1 MLHDAAHALLL
12 ELGLLPAA
20 CGVTELGP
28 GGLLRFDCSALQ
40 PRLIRWMRP
49 QALRGVRGGGAP
61 RRPASAAAA
70 GRPRRPRRSRGTSG
84 GAVADRRGQPAPTTA
99 WVDLLSCRGQ
109 A

>member
-49 QALRGVRGGGAP
+49 QAALRGVR
-61 RRPASAAAA
+61 
-70 GRPRRPRRSRGTSG
+70 
-84 GAVADRRGQPAPTTA
+84 
-99 WVDLLSCRGQ
+99 
-109 A
+109 

>member
-49 QALRGVRGGGAP
+49 QALRGAAAAGHRAGRPAP
-61 RRPASAAAA
+61 RRPAGRVARGAA
-70 GRPRRPRRSRGTSG
+70 GAHLVGPSPTGADNQPPPLRG
-84 GAVADRRGQPAPTTA
+84 
-99 WVDLLSCRGQ
+99 WIC
-109 A
+109 